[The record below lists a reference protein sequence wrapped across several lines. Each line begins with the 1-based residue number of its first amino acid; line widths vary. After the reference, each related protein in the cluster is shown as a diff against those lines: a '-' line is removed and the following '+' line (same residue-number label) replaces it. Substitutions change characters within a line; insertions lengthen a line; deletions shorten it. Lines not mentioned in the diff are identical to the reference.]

1 MRLRSINQKISYN
14 YQGILLKIKNSKI
27 GMFNPKKIRELK
39 KIEIKEKEKKQKMI
53 QMLVVNR
60 KNLKMF

>member
-1 MRLRSINQKISYN
+1 MRLRLINQKISYN
-14 YQGILLKIKNSKI
+14 YQEILLKIKNSKI